1 MLFIENN
8 KSMKITFSTCFY
20 TLDSKFDTKTYVS
33 WMNNL
38 FSIVNHFY
46 LVIYTNKESR
56 KFIKTKNNPNIKI
69 VLKPLE
75 EFHTYYFKDQWIKN
89 HEKNVWLN
97 TKTCWQV
104 NMLWSE
110 KLAFV
115 KQTADENPFN
125 TELFGW
131 CDIGY
136 FRNRN
141 TDVHS
146 KFLTNWA
153 NEDAVKRVFTDV
165 DRVHYARINNHQG
178 TINALFKIANSR
190 NEVGMTFEEIPPT
203 QQSIAGGFF
212 LIHSQ
217 KINWWFD
224 LYYKTLKLYFD
235 NERLVKDDQII
246 LIDCIFS
253 NLKHFKLHVQDPNAP
268 FDIWFMFQRIL
279 Y

>member
-1 MLFIENN
+1 
-8 KSMKITFSTCFY
+8 MKITFSTCFY
-20 TLDSKFDTKTYVS
+20 ALDSKFDTQIYAS
-33 WMNNL
+33 WMQNF
-38 FSIVNHFY
+38 FSIVNNFY

-56 KFIKTKNNPNIKI
+56 KFINTKNNPNIKI

-75 EFHTYYFKDQWIKN
+75 EFHTYHFKDQWIAN
-89 HEKNVWLN
+89 HAQNNWLN
-97 TKTCWQV
+97 TKICWEV

-110 KLAFV
+110 KIAFV

-136 FRNRN
+136 FRNRAI
-141 TDVHS
+141 DVNS
-146 KFLTNWA
+146 KLLTNWA
-153 NEDAVKRVFTDV
+153 NEDAVKQVFTNNDHI
-165 DRVHYARINNHQG
+165 HYARINNHQE
-178 TINALFKIANSR
+178 TINALFRIANSR
-190 NEVGMTFEEIPPT
+190 NEAGMPVDEMPPT
-203 QQSIAGGFF
+203 QNSIAGGFF

-235 NERLVKDDQII
+235 NERLIKDDQII
-246 LIDCIFS
+246 VIDCILS
-253 NLKHFKLHVQDPNAP
+253 NLKHFKLHVQDENVP

>member
-1 MLFIENN
+1 
-8 KSMKITFSTCFY
+8 MKITFSTCFY
-20 TLDSKFDTKTYVS
+20 KLDSKFDTKTYID
-33 WMNNL
+33 WINN
-38 FSIVNHFY
+38 FISIVNKFY

-56 KFIKTKNNPNIKI
+56 KLIKTKNNPNIKI

-75 EFHTYYFKDQWIKN
+75 EFHTYYFKDQWMKN
-89 HEKNVWLN
+89 HEQNIWLN

-104 NMLWSE
+104 NMLWNE

-136 FRNRN
+136 FRNRSI
-141 TDVHS
+141 DVHS
-146 KFLTNWA
+146 KLLANWA
-153 NEDAVKRVFTDV
+153 NDDAVKRVFADN
-165 DRVHYARINNHQG
+165 DHIHYARVNNHQG
-178 TINALFKIANSR
+178 TINALFRIANVR
-190 NEVGMTFEEIPPT
+190 NEAGMPVDEIPPT
-203 QQSIAGGFF
+203 QNSIAGGFF
-212 LIHSQ
+212 LIHSH

-224 LYYKTLKLYFD
+224 LYYNTLKLYFD
-235 NERLVKDDQII
+235 NERLIKDDQII
-246 LIDCIFS
+246 LNDCIFS
-253 NLKHFKLHVQDPNAP
+253 NLKHFKLHVQDPEVP